1 MLLEM
6 GERRLNLRLTRA
18 RGLWRVHGGG
28 DGDEGDAL
36 DTRDSKGL

>member
-6 GERRLNLRLTRA
+6 GERCLNLRLTSG
-18 RGLWRVHGGG
+18 RGRWRVHGGG

-36 DTRDSKGL
+36 NTRYRKGL